1 MHQQNLRTLVL
12 VTAFLPLLFLSH
24 HNGNYFQ
31 QLLIFGLFH
40 HSLLAFQHHLF
51 HQFIIQKSLYL
62 MYLLLIFPGRTY
74 TNRVID
80 EHIQIEQIEMKL
92 IWNVLKYF

>member
-1 MHQQNLRTLVL
+1 
-12 VTAFLPLLFLSH
+12 
-24 HNGNYFQ
+24 
-31 QLLIFGLFH
+31 
-40 HSLLAFQHHLF
+40 
-51 HQFIIQKSLYL
+51 